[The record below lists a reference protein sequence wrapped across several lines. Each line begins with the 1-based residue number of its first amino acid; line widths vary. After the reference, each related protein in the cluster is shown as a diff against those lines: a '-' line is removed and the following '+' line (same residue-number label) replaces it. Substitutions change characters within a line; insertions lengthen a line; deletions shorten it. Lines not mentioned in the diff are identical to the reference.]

1 MTSTLNDPIP
11 VTSTNLRPFTNK
23 DLTNDIT
30 YRHGMA
36 RPLKHYRLGII
47 NAVTID
53 PSSSDV
59 KYLTT
64 NINRYVNSSKST
76 PLLSLINRP
85 GGVFESTSNVNFA
98 SDLVNDERDDK
109 HLSDCCQAEKA
120 LRRVRGAPTKI
131 DKTYY
136 QTSQQYRHARCNTIN
151 QKSFQYTNSGNGKY
165 LANCAADSKKAC
177 NEVIYKPNNAQFST
191 QGGVSSSD
199 RTTRLTL
206 NTIKKEVDG
215 QKNKATLQNYNSV
228 FGASNVPFILKAK
241 SDVKLPCKNGNFSC
255 YELQEDRKKTLWPQL
270 VGMNIDEAMT
280 VIKTQNPSLSVI
292 AVPENSMV
300 TMDYRLD
307 RVRVFY
313 NKETN
318 KVVYEPRTG

>member
-1 MTSTLNDPIP
+1 MTSTLNEPIP

-98 SDLVNDERDDK
+98 SDLVNDVRDDK
-109 HLSDCCQAEKA
+109 QLSDCCQADKA

-136 QTSQQYRHARCNTIN
+136 QTSQQYRQARCNTIN
-151 QKSFQYTNSGNGKY
+151 QKSFQYTNGGNGKY
-165 LANCAADSKKAC
+165 IANCGADSTKAC
-177 NEVIYKPNNAQFST
+177 NEVVYKPNNAQFST

-206 NTIKKEVDG
+206 NTIKTAVNG
-215 QKNKATLQNYNSV
+215 QKNQATLQNYNNVS
-228 FGASNVPFILKAK
+228 GATTVPFVYKAK

-255 YELQEDRKKTLWPQL
+255 YELQQDKDKKSWPKL
-270 VGMNIDEAMT
+270 VGMNKDDAVV
-280 VIKTQNPSLSVI
+280 VIKTQNPSLNVI
-292 AVPENSMV
+292 AVPENSPV

-318 KVVYEPRTG
+318 KVVSQPKVG

>member
-1 MTSTLNDPIP
+1 MTSTLNEPIP

-23 DLTNDIT
+23 DITNDIA
-30 YRHGMA
+30 YKHGMA

-47 NAVTID
+47 NAVTMD

-64 NINRYVNSSKST
+64 NVNRYVNSSKST

-98 SDLVNDERDDK
+98 SDLVNDVTDDK
-109 HLSDCCQAEKA
+109 RLSDCCQAEKA

-136 QTSQQYRHARCNTIN
+136 QTSQQYRHARCNTID
-151 QKSFQYTNSGNGKY
+151 QKSFQYTNGGNGKY

-228 FGASNVPFILKAK
+228 FGASSVPFILKAK
-241 SDVKLPCKNGNFSC
+241 SDVKLPCKNGNYSC
-255 YELQEDRKKTLWPQL
+255 YELQQDKDKKSWPKL
-270 VGMNIDEAMT
+270 VGMNKDDAIV
-280 VIKTQNPSLSVI
+280 VIKTQNPSLTVI
-292 AVPENSMV
+292 PVPENSPV

-313 NKETN
+313 NTETN
-318 KVVYEPRTG
+318 TVVYQPMLG

>member
-1 MTSTLNDPIP
+1 MTTTLDNSIP

-23 DLTNDIT
+23 DLTNDIA
-30 YRHGMA
+30 YKHGMA

-85 GGVFESTSNVNFA
+85 GGVFKSTSNVNFGC
-98 SDLVNDERDDK
+98 DLVNDPRDDQ
-109 HLSDCCQAEKA
+109 LLADCCQAEKA
-120 LRRVRGAPTKI
+120 LRRVRGASTKL

-136 QTSQQYRHARCNTIN
+136 QTSQQYRHARCNTIE
-151 QKSFQYTNSGNGKY
+151 QKSFQYTNGGNGKY
-165 LANCAADSKKAC
+165 LANCGADSKKAC
-177 NEVIYKPNNAQFST
+177 NEVIYKPNNSQFGT

-215 QKNKATLQNYNSV
+215 QKNKATLQNYNNVYGST
-228 FGASNVPFILKAK
+228 NVPFILKAK
-241 SDVKLPCKNGNFSC
+241 SDVKLPCKKGNFSC
-255 YELQEDRKKTLWPQL
+255 YELEEDKDKKQWPKL
-270 VGMNIDEAMT
+270 VGMDRDQAIT
-280 VIKTQNPSLSVI
+280 VIKTQNPSLNVV

-313 NKETN
+313 NETTN
-318 KVVYEPRTG
+318 KVSYQPMLG